1 MYIVTQEE
9 QAELIDCMTA
19 NLLLLRTALNLTQ
32 TQLGNMIGLSRYTI
46 MSIETRKR
54 SMTWSVFLL
63 LYLVFSR
70 NEKTAVLLEP
80 LGIKSSE
87 LSQILLVG

>member
-1 MYIVTQEE
+1 MTQEE
-9 QAELIDCMTA
+9 QAELIDCMTT
-19 NLLLLRTALNLTQ
+19 NLLLLRAALNLTQ

-87 LSQILLVG
+87 LSKILPEG

>member
-1 MYIVTQEE
+1 MTQEE

-46 MSIETRKR
+46 MSIETGKR

-70 NEKTAVLLEP
+70 NVHSAQA
-80 LGIKSSE
+80 G
-87 LSQILLVG
+87 GH